1 MLTPEQMTE
10 MRELTKFP
18 GEWQMDDRYKVAE
31 YADCLLAD
39 RAKIAQELERI
50 KLIVWND
57 SDGSDIMAT
66 RAINALIERI
76 KA

>member
-1 MLTPEQMTE
+1 MLTPEQV
-10 MRELTKFP
+10 REIRRHWNVD
-18 GEWQMDDRYKVAE
+18 GESHVAQ
-31 YADCLLAD
+31 LLAD
-39 RAKIAQELERI
+39 RAEIAQELERI